1 MNAGAVPATRLLLA
15 LLAITALELGCAKA
29 IPPGRSA
36 VDTVKIEGNSEISS
50 GDIQDKLATT
60 ESSRFLMLFEGVVFD
75 YEVFDRYV
83 LERDLAR
90 VERYYRSRGFY
101 EAHARAGRS
110 VTTKSGHVVVTV
122 EVEEGPPTFTRSIT
136 IRGVEGLPD
145 DIRAA
150 VTAAATSRIPLNR
163 RFEEQAYVAGEG
175 AVKRALTDNRYAYAK
190 VVRTAHVD
198 LVEHMADIAFD
209 ITPDKPARY
218 GKITLEGLG
227 DLPEAPI
234 RRALDLEEGGAYSTA
249 DIDSA
254 KQAVL
259 DIGAFSSVEIVGDL
273 PDPVPDE
280 HIVPLTVKVERS
292 RLHRV
297 RLGGGI
303 ELDVIKTDVH
313 GLAGWESR
321 NFLGGFRKF
330 TVEFRPGV
338 VLYPTRL
345 PTFQAP
351 TNYLPEEKLRVE
363 LRQPGFL
370 EARTGGLVRAEFNIY
385 PVILSPQVD
394 KTVPVVGYREVKASV
409 GVDRSI
415 WKFYVAPSY
424 NIQDNVPF
432 TYLGDRDASLQ
443 PIVLS
448 YVQLYATFDYRNDRV
463 HPSKG
468 VFVGNDLQVAGG
480 PFGGSASDVKVQP
493 EARVYVPIVRG
504 LTFAA
509 RGTAG
514 FLFPFNYGH
523 ATQEAAATGSTPLDV
538 GRDEWVRDSQIV
550 FFRGFFSGGPSSN
563 RGYPLRGVGPH
574 GIVPFFNPGVQS
586 QELALRCNPKDPLYS
601 EARCSLPLGGLSL
614 WEASA
619 ELRATVKG
627 PFEVAG
633 FCDTSDVSPTQ
644 VNFRFTH
651 PHLSCGAGARYDT
664 PVGPIRLDI
673 GYRIP
678 GLQVLGAHNELT
690 EGNPGT
696 IFGIPI
702 ALAFG
707 IGEAFLWTL
716 RMLVWGGRDAPWL
729 SWARSSA
736 VRCCSSAPFSG
747 AR

>member
-1 MNAGAVPATRLLLA
+1 MDAGLLCAPRSSRPLERRRAFDRRILA
-15 LLAITALELGCAKA
+15 LIALPALELGCAKA
-29 IPPGRSA
+29 LPPGRSA
-36 VDTVKIEGNSEISS
+36 VDSVKIEGNKEISS
-50 GDIQDKLATT
+50 GDIEDKLATT
-60 ESSRFLMLFEGVVFD
+60 ESARFLMLFEGVVFD

-110 VTTKSGHVVVTV
+110 VTTKESHVVVTV
-122 EVEEGPPTFTRSIT
+122 EVEEGPATNTRSVT
-136 IRGVEGLPD
+136 IRGIDELPPKL
-145 DIRAA
+145 R
-150 VTAAATSRIPLNR
+150 AAATSAATSKLPLGK
-163 RFEEQAYVAGEG
+163 RFEELDYVAAEG
-175 AVKRALTDNRYAYAK
+175 AVKRALTDNGYAYAR
-190 VVRTAHVD
+190 VVRAAHVD
-198 LVEHMADIAFD
+198 LVEHAADVAFD

-218 GKITLEGLG
+218 GKVTFEGLG
-227 DLPEAPI
+227 DLPDAPV
-234 RRALDLEEGGAYSTA
+234 RRALNLTEGDAYSTA

-254 KQAVL
+254 KQAIL
-259 DIGAFSSVEIVGDL
+259 DLGAFSSVEIVSDL
-273 PDPVPDE
+273 PEPAPEE

-292 RLHRV
+292 LLHRL

-303 ELDVIKTDVH
+303 ELDVIKTDLH
-313 GLAGWESR
+313 GLVGWESR
-321 NFLGGFRKF
+321 NFFGGLRKF

-370 EARTGGLVRAEFNIY
+370 EARTGGLFRAEFNIY

-394 KTVPVVGYREVKASV
+394 KSAPVVGYREAKASV

-415 WKFYVAPSY
+415 WKFYVAPTY

-432 TYLGDRDASLQ
+432 TYIGAQDSSLQ
-443 PIVLS
+443 PIILS
-448 YVQLYATFDYRNDRV
+448 FIQLYGSFDYRNDRV
-463 HPSKG
+463 HPTKG
-468 VFVGNDLQVAGG
+468 VFLSNDLQLAGG
-480 PFGGSASDVKVQP
+480 PLGGSASDLKVQP
-493 EARVYVPIVRG
+493 EARAYVPIVKG
-504 LTFAA
+504 LSVAV
-509 RGTAG
+509 RGTLG
-514 FLFPFNYGH
+514 FLFPRNYGH
-523 ATQEAAATGSTPLDV
+523 ATEEAANNNAAPTDV

-586 QELALRCNPKDPLYS
+586 QELALRCDPHDPQYS

-614 WEASA
+614 WEFSG
-619 ELRATVKG
+619 ELRVNVKG
-627 PFEVAG
+627 PFEVAA
-633 FCDTSDVSPTQ
+633 FCDTSDVSPRQ
-644 VNFRFTH
+644 LQYRFNYL
-651 PHLSCGAGARYDT
+651 HLSCGAGARYDT
-664 PVGPIRLDI
+664 PVGPIRLDV

-678 GLQVLGAHNELT
+678 GMQVLGPHNELT

-696 IFGIPI
+696 ILGLPI

-707 IGEAFLWTL
+707 IGEAF
-716 RMLVWGGRDAPWL
+716 
-729 SWARSSA
+729 
-736 VRCCSSAPFSG
+736 
-747 AR
+747 